1 MPHIYNNQNRRNCN
15 TCDRKAIPNLR
26 KQNMTKVVEHNVVKK
41 REDSVCMGCFRAGK
55 THACKQKKLGK
66 HNIAY

>member
-1 MPHIYNNQNRRNCN
+1 MPHIYNNGSARRTRNCN
-15 TCDRKAIPNLR
+15 TCGNHSLR

>member
-1 MPHIYNNQNRRNCN
+1 MPHIYNKPKNRNCN
-15 TCDRKAIPNLR
+15 TCGIAGGNLR

-41 REDSVCMGCFRAGK
+41 REESVCMGCFRAGK